1 MRNREATLT
10 LSVETAEQAVT
21 VENLLL
27 REMSHRVNNE
37 FSSAIGLLSVAASRS
52 TCDEAQAA
60 LTAVQEQLQN
70 HVAVHHSLQMPEYDT
85 SIDLG
90 AYLQRLCR
98 AISRSKLEP
107 RKIDLSLSLYPVQMS
122 SERCWLLG
130 MIVFELI
137 TNSARHAFAGRCGA
151 IRLELFPNGQFVE
164 CRISDDGASDAD
176 AQAGCGLKIVEALAR
191 RLSGDVNVQFGANG
205 TLSTILF
212 RKDVRGIA

>member
-1 MRNREATLT
+1 MSSQSEL
-10 LSVETAEQAVT
+10 LSDRGAVT
-21 VENLLL
+21 ERLLL
-27 REMSHRVNNE
+27 REFSHRINDELASV
-37 FSSAIGLLSVAASRS
+37 IRLISVAASRCES
-52 TCDEAQAA
+52 DQVRGALAEAQDR
-60 LTAVQEQLQN
+60 LQGY
-70 HVAVHHSLQMPEYDT
+70 AGIQRSLQMPEYDT

-191 RLSGDVNVQFGANG
+191 RLSGSVNVHFGANG

-212 RKDVRGIA
+212 RKDLRGVS